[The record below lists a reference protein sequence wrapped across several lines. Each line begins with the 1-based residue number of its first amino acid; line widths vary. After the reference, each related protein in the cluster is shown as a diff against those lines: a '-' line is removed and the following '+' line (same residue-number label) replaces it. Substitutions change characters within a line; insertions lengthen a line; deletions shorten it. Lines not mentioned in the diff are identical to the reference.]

1 MNQPQ
6 PILRV
11 PLGRNLLGFT
21 QLLRRLGIRHR
32 VVEEGDSQVLWVL
45 DPARAQ
51 EALSLYERYPDG
63 DPQGQV
69 QAAQRRRGLGLLAQ
83 LRASPVSAAF
93 LVVTLLVGLAT
104 ELGDNLALIHY
115 LTLQDFRLVDADHIA
130 FLDLDVSLSQG
141 EWWRLVTP
149 IFLHFGILH
158 LAMNAL
164 WFWELGRRV
173 EFRQGGLMLLLLT
186 LVFAVGSNLT
196 QYAWSGPALF
206 GGLSGVLYG
215 LLGHCWL
222 FQWLAPN
229 PAYRM
234 PRGVVAMMLI
244 WLVICLTGVFAVLG
258 FGAIANG
265 AHVGGL
271 VLGCL
276 TGVIGGGL
284 ARLRQR

>member
-6 PILRV
+6 PVLRV
-11 PLGRNLLGFT
+11 PLGRDLLGFT
-21 QLLRRLGIRHR
+21 RLLRRLQIRHR

-45 DPARAQ
+45 DPTRV
-51 EALSLYERYPDG
+51 EETRSLYERYPDG

-69 QAAQRRRGLGLLAQ
+69 QAVARARGFGLLAQ
-83 LRASPVSAAF
+83 LKASPVSAVF
-93 LVVTLLVGLAT
+93 LAITLLLGLAT

-115 LTLQDFRLVDADHIA
+115 LTLQEFRLIDAEHIA
-130 FLDLDVSLSQG
+130 FLDLDVSLSRG

-149 IFLHFGILH
+149 IFLHFGLLH

-164 WFWELGRRV
+164 WYWELGRRV
-173 EFRQGGLMLLLLT
+173 EFRQGGLMLMLLT
-186 LVFAVGSNLT
+186 LVFAAGSNLV
-196 QYAWSGPALF
+196 QYAWTGPALF

-244 WLVICLTGVFAVLG
+244 WLVICLTGVFDLLG
-258 FGAIANG
+258 FGSIANG

-271 VLGCL
+271 LLGCL
-276 TGVIGGGL
+276 TGLLGGGL

>member
-6 PILRV
+6 PVLRV
-11 PLGRNLLGFT
+11 PLGRDLLGFT
-21 QLLRRLGIRHR
+21 RLLRRLQIRHR

-45 DPARAQ
+45 DPARV
-51 EALSLYERYPDG
+51 EETRSLYERYPDG
-63 DPQGQV
+63 DPRGEV
-69 QAAQRRRGLGLLAQ
+69 QAARGPRGFGLLAQ
-83 LRASPVSAAF
+83 LKASPVSAVF
-93 LVVTLLVGLAT
+93 LAITLLLGLAT

-115 LTLQDFRLVDADHIA
+115 LTLQEFRLIDAEHIA
-130 FLDLDVSLSQG
+130 FLDLDASLARG

-149 IFLHFGILH
+149 IFLHFGLLH

-164 WFWELGRRV
+164 WYWELGRRI
-173 EFRQGGLMLLLLT
+173 EFRQGCLMLLLLT
-186 LVFAVGSNLT
+186 LVFAAGSNLV
-196 QYAWSGPALF
+196 QYAWTGPALF

-244 WLVICLTGVFAVLG
+244 WLVICLTGVFDLLG
-258 FGAIANG
+258 FGSIANG

-276 TGVIGGGL
+276 TGLLGGGL

>member
-6 PILRV
+6 PVLRV
-11 PLGRNLLGFT
+11 PLGRDLLGFT
-21 QLLRRLGIRHR
+21 RLLRRLQIRHR

-45 DPARAQ
+45 DPARV
-51 EALSLYERYPDG
+51 EETRTLYERYPDG
-63 DPQGQV
+63 DPRGEV
-69 QAAQRRRGLGLLAQ
+69 QATRGPRGFGLLAQ
-83 LRASPVSAAF
+83 LKASPVSAVF
-93 LVVTLLVGLAT
+93 LAITLLLGLAT

-115 LTLQDFRLVDADHIA
+115 LTLQEFRLIDAEHIA
-130 FLDLDVSLSQG
+130 FLDLDASLGRG

-149 IFLHFGILH
+149 IFLHFGLLH

-164 WFWELGRRV
+164 WYWELGRRI

-186 LVFAVGSNLT
+186 LVFAAGSNLV
-196 QYAWSGPALF
+196 QYAWTGPALF

-244 WLVICLTGVFAVLG
+244 WLVICLTGVFDLLG
-258 FGAIANG
+258 FGSIANG

-276 TGVIGGGL
+276 TGLLGGGL

>member
-1 MNQPQ
+1 MSQPQ
-6 PILRV
+6 PVLRV
-11 PLGRNLLGFT
+11 PLGRDLLGFT
-21 QLLRRLGIRHR
+21 RLLRRLQIRHR

-45 DPARAQ
+45 DPLRV
-51 EALSLYERYPDG
+51 EETRSLYERYPDG
-63 DPQGQV
+63 DPQGEV
-69 QAAQRRRGLGLLAQ
+69 QITRRPRGFGLLAQ
-83 LRASPVSAAF
+83 FKASPVCAVF
-93 LVVTLLVGLAT
+93 LIVTLVLGLVT

-115 LTLQDFRLVDADHIA
+115 LTLQEFRLIDAEHIA
-130 FLDLDVSLSQG
+130 FLDLDVSLSRGQ
-141 EWWRLVTP
+141 WWRLVTP
-149 IFLHFGILH
+149 IFLHFGLLH

-164 WFWELGRRV
+164 WFWELGRRI

-186 LVFAVGSNLT
+186 LVFAIGSNLV
-196 QYAWSGPALF
+196 QYAWTGPALF

-222 FQWLAPN
+222 FQWLSPN

-244 WLVICLTGVFAVLG
+244 WLLICLTGVFDLLG
-258 FGAIANG
+258 FGSIANG

-276 TGVIGGGL
+276 TGLLGGAL

>member
-6 PILRV
+6 PVLRV
-11 PLGRNLLGFT
+11 PLGCDLLGFT
-21 QLLRRLGIRHR
+21 RLLRRLQIRHR

-45 DPARAQ
+45 DPTRVEEAR
-51 EALSLYERYPDG
+51 SLYERYPDG

-69 QAAQRRRGLGLLAQ
+69 QAVARARGFGLLAQ
-83 LRASPVSAAF
+83 LKASPVSAVF
-93 LVVTLLVGLAT
+93 LAITLLLGLAT

-115 LTLQDFRLVDADHIA
+115 LTLQEFRLIDAEHIA
-130 FLDLDVSLSQG
+130 FLDLDASLARG

-149 IFLHFGILH
+149 IFLHFGLLH

-164 WFWELGRRV
+164 WYWELGRRV
-173 EFRQGGLMLLLLT
+173 EFRQGGLVLVLLT
-186 LVFAVGSNLT
+186 LVFAAGSNLV
-196 QYAWSGPALF
+196 QYAWTGPALF

-244 WLVICLTGVFAVLG
+244 WLVICLTGVFDLLG
-258 FGAIANG
+258 FGSIANG

-271 VLGCL
+271 LLGCL
-276 TGVIGGGL
+276 TGLLGGGL

>member
-6 PILRV
+6 PVLRV
-11 PLGRNLLGFT
+11 PLGRDLLGFT
-21 QLLRRLGIRHR
+21 RLLRRLRIRHR
-32 VVEEGDSQVLWVL
+32 VVEEGDSQVLWIL
-45 DPARAQ
+45 DPARV
-51 EALSLYERYPDG
+51 EETRTLYERYPDG
-63 DPQGQV
+63 DPQGEV
-69 QAAQRRRGLGLLAQ
+69 QATRGPRGFGLLAQ
-83 LRASPVSAAF
+83 LKASPVCAAF
-93 LVVTLLVGLAT
+93 LVVTLVLGLAT

-115 LTLQDFRLVDADHIA
+115 LTLQEFRLIDAEHIA
-130 FLDLDVSLSQG
+130 FLDLDVSLARG

-149 IFLHFGILH
+149 IFLHFGLLH

-164 WFWELGRRV
+164 WFWELGRRI

-186 LVFAVGSNLT
+186 LVFAVGSNLA
-196 QYAWSGPALF
+196 QYAWTGPALF

-244 WLVICLTGVFAVLG
+244 WLVICLTGVFDLLG
-258 FGAIANG
+258 FGSIANG

-276 TGVIGGGL
+276 TGLLGGGL
-284 ARLRQR
+284 VRLRQR

>member
-6 PILRV
+6 PVLRV
-11 PLGRNLLGFT
+11 PLGRDLLAFT
-21 QLLRRLGIRHR
+21 RLLRRLQIRHR
-32 VVEEGDSQVLWVL
+32 VVEEGDSQVLWVM
-45 DPARAQ
+45 DPARV
-51 EALSLYERYPDG
+51 EETRSLYERYPDG

-69 QAAQRRRGLGLLAQ
+69 QAVPRARGFGLLAQ
-83 LRASPVSAAF
+83 LKASPVSAVF
-93 LVVTLLVGLAT
+93 LAITLLLGLAT

-115 LTLQDFRLVDADHIA
+115 LTLQEFRLIDAEHIA
-130 FLDLDVSLSQG
+130 FLDLDASLARG

-149 IFLHFGILH
+149 IFLHFGLLH

-164 WFWELGRRV
+164 WYWELGRRI

-186 LVFAVGSNLT
+186 LLFAAGSNLV
-196 QYAWSGPALF
+196 QYAWTGPALF

-244 WLVICLTGVFAVLG
+244 WLVICLTGVFDLLG
-258 FGAIANG
+258 FGSIANG

-276 TGVIGGGL
+276 TGLLGGGL

>member
-6 PILRV
+6 PVLRV
-11 PLGRNLLGFT
+11 PLGRDLLGFT
-21 QLLRRLGIRHR
+21 RLLRRLEIRHR

-45 DPARAQ
+45 DSARAE
-51 EALSLYERYPDG
+51 EARSLYERYPDG

-69 QAAQRRRGLGLLAQ
+69 PPTQRRRGLGLLAQ
-83 LRASPVSAAF
+83 LKASPFSAAV
-93 LVVTLLVGLAT
+93 LLVTLLVGLAT
-104 ELGDNLALIHY
+104 ELGDNPSVIQY
-115 LTLQDFRLVDADHIA
+115 LTLQPFRLVDADHLA
-130 FLDLDVSLSQG
+130 FLDLGVSLAQG

-164 WFWELGRRV
+164 WYWELGRRV

-186 LVFAVGSNLT
+186 LVFAVGSNLA

-244 WLVICLTGVFAVLG
+244 WLVICLTGVFGVLG

-276 TGVIGGGL
+276 SGLLGGGL
-284 ARLRQR
+284 ARLRPR

>member
-6 PILRV
+6 PVLRV
-11 PLGRNLLGFT
+11 PLGRDLLGFT
-21 QLLRRLGIRHR
+21 QLLRRLQIRHR

-45 DPARAQ
+45 DPARV
-51 EALSLYERYPDG
+51 EETRTLYERYPDG

-69 QAAQRRRGLGLLAQ
+69 KAAPRSAGLGLLTQ
-83 LRASPVSAAF
+83 LKTSPISALF
-93 LVVTLLVGLAT
+93 LIITLALGLAT
-104 ELGDNLALIHY
+104 EFGDNLALIHY
-115 LTLQDFRLVDADHIA
+115 LTLQDFRLIDADHIA
-130 FLDLDVSLSQG
+130 FLDLDVSLSRG

-149 IFLHFGILH
+149 IFLHFGVLH

-164 WFWELGRRV
+164 WFWELGRRI
-173 EFRQGGLMLLLLT
+173 EFRQGGLMLLVLT
-186 LVFAVGSNLT
+186 LAFAAGANLV

-244 WLVICLTGVFAVLG
+244 WLVICLTGVFDLLG
-258 FGAIANG
+258 FGSIANG

-271 VLGCL
+271 VLGCA
-276 TGVIGGGL
+276 TGIIGGAL

>member
-6 PILRV
+6 PVLRV
-11 PLGRNLLGFT
+11 PLGRDLLAFT
-21 QLLRRLGIRHR
+21 RLLRRLQIRHR

-45 DPARAQ
+45 DPARV
-51 EALSLYERYPDG
+51 EETRSLYERYPDG

-69 QAAQRRRGLGLLAQ
+69 QAVSRARGFGLLAQ
-83 LRASPVSAAF
+83 LKASPVSAVF
-93 LVVTLLVGLAT
+93 LAITLLLGLAT

-115 LTLQDFRLVDADHIA
+115 LTLQEFRLIDAEHIA
-130 FLDLDVSLSQG
+130 FLDLDVSLSRG

-149 IFLHFGILH
+149 IFLHFGLLH

-164 WFWELGRRV
+164 WYWELGRRV
-173 EFRQGGLMLLLLT
+173 EFRQGGVVLVLLT
-186 LVFAVGSNLT
+186 LVFAAGSNLV
-196 QYAWSGPALF
+196 QYAWTGPALF

-244 WLVICLTGVFAVLG
+244 WLVICLTGVFDLLG
-258 FGAIANG
+258 FGSIANG

-271 VLGCL
+271 LLGCL
-276 TGVIGGGL
+276 TGLLGGGL

>member
-6 PILRV
+6 PVLRV
-11 PLGRNLLGFT
+11 PLGRDLLGFT
-21 QLLRRLGIRHR
+21 QLLRRLQIRHR

-45 DPARAQ
+45 DPARV
-51 EALSLYERYPDG
+51 EETRSLYERYPDG

-69 QAAQRRRGLGLLAQ
+69 KAAPRSAGVGLLTQ
-83 LRASPVSAAF
+83 LKASPISALF
-93 LVVTLLVGLAT
+93 LIITLALGLAT
-104 ELGDNLALIHY
+104 EFGDNLALIHY
-115 LTLQDFRLVDADHIA
+115 LTLQDFRLIDADHIA
-130 FLDLDVSLSQG
+130 FLDLDVSLSRG

-149 IFLHFGILH
+149 IFLHFGVLH

-164 WFWELGRRV
+164 WFWELGRRI

-186 LVFAVGSNLT
+186 LVFAAGANLV

-244 WLVICLTGVFAVLG
+244 WLVICLTGVFDLLG
-258 FGAIANG
+258 FGSIANG

-271 VLGCL
+271 LLGCA
-276 TGVIGGGL
+276 TGIIGGAL

>member
-6 PILRV
+6 PVLRV
-11 PLGRNLLGFT
+11 PLGRDLLGFT
-21 QLLRRLGIRHR
+21 QLLRRLEIRHR

-45 DPARAQ
+45 DPARA
-51 EALSLYERYPDG
+51 EETRALYERYPDG
-63 DPQGQV
+63 DDRGEV
-69 QAAQRRRGLGLLAQ
+69 VARQRPRGPGLLAQ
-83 LRASPVSAAF
+83 LRASPITAVF
-93 LVVTLLVGLAT
+93 LAVTLVLGLAT
-104 ELGDNLALIHY
+104 EFGDNLALIHY
-115 LTLQDFRLVDADHIA
+115 LTLQDFRLIDADHIA
-130 FLDLDVSLSQG
+130 FLDLDVSLSRG

-149 IFLHFGILH
+149 IFLHFGVLH

-164 WFWELGRRV
+164 WFWELGRRI

-186 LVFAVGSNLT
+186 LVFAAGANLV
-196 QYAWSGPALF
+196 QYAWTGPALF

-244 WLVICLTGVFAVLG
+244 WLLICLTGVFDLLG
-258 FGAIANG
+258 FGSIANG

-276 TGVIGGGL
+276 TGLLGGGL

>member
-6 PILRV
+6 PVLRV
-11 PLGRNLLGFT
+11 PLGRDLLGFT
-21 QLLRRLGIRHR
+21 RLLRRLQIRHR

-45 DPARAQ
+45 DPARV
-51 EALSLYERYPDG
+51 EETRSLYERYPDG
-63 DPQGQV
+63 DPCGEV
-69 QAAQRRRGLGLLAQ
+69 QAARGPRGFGLLAQ
-83 LRASPVSAAF
+83 LKASPVSAVF
-93 LVVTLLVGLAT
+93 LAVTLLLGLAT

-115 LTLQDFRLVDADHIA
+115 LTLQEFRLIDAEHIA
-130 FLDLDVSLSQG
+130 FLDLDASLARG

-149 IFLHFGILH
+149 IFLHFGLLH

-164 WFWELGRRV
+164 WYWELGRRI

-186 LVFAVGSNLT
+186 LVFAAGSNLV
-196 QYAWSGPALF
+196 QYAWTGPALF

-244 WLVICLTGVFAVLG
+244 WLVICLTGVFDLLG
-258 FGAIANG
+258 FGSIANG

-276 TGVIGGGL
+276 TGLLGGGL

>member
-1 MNQPQ
+1 MNQPL
-6 PILRV
+6 PVLRV
-11 PLGRNLLGFT
+11 PLGRDLLGFT
-21 QLLRRLGIRHR
+21 RLLRRLEIRHR

-69 QAAQRRRGLGLLAQ
+69 QVTQRHRGFGLLGH
-83 LRASPVSAAF
+83 LKASPVSAAF

-104 ELGDNLALIHY
+104 EFGDNLALIHY
-115 LTLQDFRLVDADHIA
+115 LTLQPFRLIDADHIA
-130 FLDLDVSLSQG
+130 FLDLGVSLSRG

-173 EFRQGGLMLLLLT
+173 EFRQGGLMLLVLT
-186 LVFAVGSNLT
+186 LAFAVGSNLA

-244 WLVICLTGVFAVLG
+244 WLVICLTGVFGVLG

-276 TGVIGGGL
+276 TGLLGGGL

>member
-6 PILRV
+6 PVLRV
-11 PLGRNLLGFT
+11 PLGRDLLGFT
-21 QLLRRLGIRHR
+21 RLLRRLQIRHR

-45 DPARAQ
+45 DPLRV
-51 EALSLYERYPDG
+51 EETRSLYERYPDG
-63 DPQGQV
+63 DPQGEVQV
-69 QAAQRRRGLGLLAQ
+69 TRRPRGFGLLAQ
-83 LRASPVSAAF
+83 LKASPVSAVF
-93 LVVTLLVGLAT
+93 LIVTLVLGLVT

-115 LTLQDFRLVDADHIA
+115 LTLQEFRLIDAEHIA
-130 FLDLDVSLSQG
+130 FLDLPVSLSRGQ
-141 EWWRLVTP
+141 WWRLVTP
-149 IFLHFGILH
+149 IFLHFGLLH

-164 WFWELGRRV
+164 WFWELGRRI

-186 LVFAVGSNLT
+186 LVFATGSNLV
-196 QYAWSGPALF
+196 QYAWTGPALF

-222 FQWLAPN
+222 FQWLSPN

-244 WLVICLTGVFAVLG
+244 WLLICLTGVFDLLG
-258 FGAIANG
+258 FGSIANG

-276 TGVIGGGL
+276 TGLLGGGL

>member
-6 PILRV
+6 PVLRV
-11 PLGRNLLGFT
+11 PLGRDLLGFT
-21 QLLRRLGIRHR
+21 QLLRRLQIRHR

-45 DPARAQ
+45 DPARV
-51 EALSLYERYPDG
+51 EETRSLYERYPDG

-69 QAAQRRRGLGLLAQ
+69 KAAPRSAGVGLLTQ
-83 LRASPVSAAF
+83 LKASPISALF
-93 LVVTLLVGLAT
+93 LIITLALGLAT
-104 ELGDNLALIHY
+104 EFGDNLAFIHY
-115 LTLQDFRLVDADHIA
+115 LTLQDFRLIDADHIA
-130 FLDLDVSLSQG
+130 FLDLDVSLSRG

-149 IFLHFGILH
+149 IFLHFGVLH

-164 WFWELGRRV
+164 WFWELGRRI

-186 LVFAVGSNLT
+186 LVFAAGANLV

-244 WLVICLTGVFAVLG
+244 WLVICLTGVFDLLG
-258 FGAIANG
+258 FGSIANG

-271 VLGCL
+271 LLGCA
-276 TGVIGGGL
+276 TGIIGGAL

>member
-6 PILRV
+6 PVLRV
-11 PLGRNLLGFT
+11 PLGRDLLGFT
-21 QLLRRLGIRHR
+21 RLLRRLQIRHR

-45 DPARAQ
+45 DPARV
-51 EALSLYERYPDG
+51 EETRSLYERYPDG
-63 DPQGQV
+63 DPRGEV
-69 QAAQRRRGLGLLAQ
+69 QAQRGPRSFGLLAQ
-83 LRASPVSAAF
+83 LKASPVSAVF
-93 LVVTLLVGLAT
+93 LAITLLLGLAT
-104 ELGDNLALIHY
+104 ELGDNLAWIHS
-115 LTLQDFRLVDADHIA
+115 LTLQEFRLIDAEHIA
-130 FLDLDVSLSQG
+130 FLDLDASLARG

-149 IFLHFGILH
+149 IFLHFGLLH

-164 WFWELGRRV
+164 WYWELGRRI

-186 LVFAVGSNLT
+186 LVFAAGSNLV
-196 QYAWSGPALF
+196 QYAWTGPALF

-244 WLVICLTGVFAVLG
+244 WLVICLAGIFDLLG
-258 FGAIANG
+258 FGSIANG

-276 TGVIGGGL
+276 TGLLGGGL

>member
-6 PILRV
+6 PVLRV
-11 PLGRNLLGFT
+11 PLGRDLLGFT
-21 QLLRRLGIRHR
+21 RLLRRLRIRHR

-45 DPARAQ
+45 DPLRVEETRA
-51 EALSLYERYPDG
+51 LYERYPDG
-63 DPQGQV
+63 DPRGEV
-69 QAAQRRRGLGLLAQ
+69 VATQRPLGPGLLGQ
-83 LRASPVSAAF
+83 LRASPISAVF
-93 LVVTLLVGLAT
+93 LIVTLALGLAT
-104 ELGDNLALIHY
+104 EFGDNLALIHY
-115 LTLQDFRLVDADHIA
+115 LTLQDFRLIDADHIA
-130 FLDLDVSLSQG
+130 FLDLGVSLSRG

-149 IFLHFGILH
+149 IFLHFGVLH

-164 WFWELGRRV
+164 WFWELGRRI
-173 EFRQGGLMLLLLT
+173 EFRQGGLMLLVLT
-186 LVFAVGSNLT
+186 LAFAVGANLV
-196 QYAWSGPALF
+196 QYAWTGPALF

-234 PRGVVAMMLI
+234 PRGVVAMMLV
-244 WLVICLTGVFAVLG
+244 WLVICLTGVFDLLG
-258 FGAIANG
+258 FGSIANG

>member
-6 PILRV
+6 PVLRV
-11 PLGRNLLGFT
+11 PLGRDLLGFT
-21 QLLRRLGIRHR
+21 RLLRRLQIRHR

-45 DPARAQ
+45 DPLRV
-51 EALSLYERYPDG
+51 EETRSLYERYPDG
-63 DPQGQV
+63 DPQGEV
-69 QAAQRRRGLGLLAQ
+69 QITRRPRGFGLLAQ
-83 LRASPVSAAF
+83 LKASPVSAVF
-93 LVVTLLVGLAT
+93 LIVTLVLGLVT

-115 LTLQDFRLVDADHIA
+115 LTLQEFRLIDAEQIA
-130 FLDLDVSLSQG
+130 FLDLDVSLSRGQ
-141 EWWRLVTP
+141 WWRLVTP
-149 IFLHFGILH
+149 IFLHFGLLH

-164 WFWELGRRV
+164 WFWELGRRI

-186 LVFAVGSNLT
+186 LVFATGSNLV
-196 QYAWSGPALF
+196 QYAWTGPALF

-222 FQWLAPN
+222 FQWLSPN
-229 PAYRM
+229 QAYRM

-244 WLVICLTGVFAVLG
+244 WLLICLTGVFDLLG
-258 FGAIANG
+258 FGSIANG

-276 TGVIGGGL
+276 TGLLGGGL

>member
-6 PILRV
+6 PVLRV
-11 PLGRNLLGFT
+11 PLERDLLAFT
-21 QLLRRLGIRHR
+21 RLLRRLQIRHR

-45 DPARAQ
+45 DPARV
-51 EALSLYERYPDG
+51 EETRSLYERYPDG

-69 QAAQRRRGLGLLAQ
+69 QAVPRARGFGLLAQ
-83 LRASPVSAAF
+83 LKASPVSAVF
-93 LVVTLLVGLAT
+93 LAITLLLGLAT

-115 LTLQDFRLVDADHIA
+115 LTLQEFRLIDAEHIA
-130 FLDLDVSLSQG
+130 FLDLDASLARG

-149 IFLHFGILH
+149 IFLHFGLLH

-164 WFWELGRRV
+164 WYWELGRRI
-173 EFRQGGLMLLLLT
+173 EFRQGGLMLVLLT
-186 LVFAVGSNLT
+186 LVFAAGSNLV
-196 QYAWSGPALF
+196 QYAWTGPALF

-244 WLVICLTGVFAVLG
+244 WLVICLTGVFDLLG
-258 FGAIANG
+258 FGSIANG

-276 TGVIGGGL
+276 TGLLGGGL

>member
-6 PILRV
+6 PVLRV
-11 PLGRNLLGFT
+11 PLGRDLLGFT
-21 QLLRRLGIRHR
+21 RLLRRLQIRHR

-45 DPARAQ
+45 DPLRVEEAR
-51 EALSLYERYPDG
+51 SLYERYPDG
-63 DPQGQV
+63 DPQGEV
-69 QAAQRRRGLGLLAQ
+69 QATRGPRSFGLLAQ
-83 LRASPVSAAF
+83 LKASPVCAVF
-93 LVVTLLVGLAT
+93 LIVTLVLGLVT

-115 LTLQDFRLVDADHIA
+115 LTLQEFRLIDAEHIA
-130 FLDLDVSLSQG
+130 FLDLDASLARGQ
-141 EWWRLVTP
+141 WWRLVTP
-149 IFLHFGILH
+149 IFLHFGLLH

-164 WFWELGRRV
+164 WYWELGRRI

-186 LVFAVGSNLT
+186 LVFAAGSNLV
-196 QYAWSGPALF
+196 QYAWTGPALF

-244 WLVICLTGVFAVLG
+244 WLVICLTGVFDLLG
-258 FGAIANG
+258 FGSIANG

-276 TGVIGGGL
+276 TGLIGGGL
-284 ARLRQR
+284 ARLRRS

>member
-6 PILRV
+6 PVLRV
-11 PLGRNLLGFT
+11 PLGRDLLGFT
-21 QLLRRLGIRHR
+21 RLLRRLQIRHR

-45 DPARAQ
+45 DPLRV
-51 EALSLYERYPDG
+51 EETRSLYERYPDG
-63 DPQGQV
+63 DPQGEVQV
-69 QAAQRRRGLGLLAQ
+69 TRRPRGFGLLAQ
-83 LRASPVSAAF
+83 LKASPVSAVF
-93 LVVTLLVGLAT
+93 LIVTLVLGLVT

-115 LTLQDFRLVDADHIA
+115 LTLQEFRLIDAEHIA
-130 FLDLDVSLSQG
+130 FLDLDVSLSRGQ
-141 EWWRLVTP
+141 WWRLVTP
-149 IFLHFGILH
+149 IFLHFGLLH

-164 WFWELGRRV
+164 WFWELGRRI

-186 LVFAVGSNLT
+186 LVFATSSNLV
-196 QYAWSGPALF
+196 QYAWTGPALF

-222 FQWLAPN
+222 FQWLSPN

-244 WLVICLTGVFAVLG
+244 WLLICLTGVFDLLG
-258 FGAIANG
+258 FGSIANG

-276 TGVIGGGL
+276 TGLLGGAL

>member
-6 PILRV
+6 PVLRV
-11 PLGRNLLGFT
+11 PLGRDLLGFT
-21 QLLRRLGIRHR
+21 RLLRRLEIRHR

-45 DPARAQ
+45 DPARTE
-51 EALSLYERYPDG
+51 EARSLYERYPDG
-63 DPQGQV
+63 DPRGEV
-69 QAAQRRRGLGLLAQ
+69 VAAPRSRGPGLLGQ
-83 LRASPVSAAF
+83 FKASPISA
-93 LVVTLLVGLAT
+93 LLLIVTLAMGLAT
-104 ELGDNLALIHY
+104 EFGDNLALIHY
-115 LTLQDFRLVDADHIA
+115 LTLQEFRLVDADHIA
-130 FLDLDVSLSQG
+130 FLDLGVSLSRG
-141 EWWRLVTP
+141 EWWRLITP
-149 IFLHFGILH
+149 IFLHFGVLH

-164 WFWELGRRV
+164 WFWELGRRI
-173 EFRQGGLMLLLLT
+173 EFRQGGLLLLALT
-186 LVFAVGSNLT
+186 LAFAAGSNLV

-229 PAYRM
+229 AAYRM

-244 WLVICLTGVFAVLG
+244 WLVICLTGVFDLLG
-258 FGAIANG
+258 FGSIANG

-276 TGVIGGGL
+276 TGLLGGGL

>member
-1 MNQPQ
+1 MSQPQ
-6 PILRV
+6 PVLRV
-11 PLGRNLLGFT
+11 PLGRDLLGFT
-21 QLLRRLGIRHR
+21 RLLRRLQIRHR

-45 DPARAQ
+45 DPTRV
-51 EALSLYERYPDG
+51 EETRSLYERYPDG

-69 QAAQRRRGLGLLAQ
+69 QAVPRARGFGLLAQ
-83 LRASPVSAAF
+83 LKASPVSAVF
-93 LVVTLLVGLAT
+93 LAITLLLGLAT

-115 LTLQDFRLVDADHIA
+115 LTLQEFRLIDAEHIA
-130 FLDLDVSLSQG
+130 FLDLDVSLSRG

-149 IFLHFGILH
+149 IFLHFGLLH

-164 WFWELGRRV
+164 WYWELGRRV
-173 EFRQGGLMLLLLT
+173 EFRQGGLVLVLLT
-186 LVFAVGSNLT
+186 LVFAAGSNLV
-196 QYAWSGPALF
+196 QYAWTGPALF

-244 WLVICLTGVFAVLG
+244 WLVICLTGVFDLLG
-258 FGAIANG
+258 FGSIANG

-271 VLGCL
+271 LLGCL
-276 TGVIGGGL
+276 TGLLGGGL

>member
-6 PILRV
+6 PVLRV
-11 PLGRNLLGFT
+11 PLGRDLLGFT
-21 QLLRRLGIRHR
+21 QLLRRVRIRHR

-45 DPARAQ
+45 DPARVEETRA
-51 EALSLYERYPDG
+51 LYERYPDG

-69 QAAQRRRGLGLLAQ
+69 KAERRSAGVGLLTQ
-83 LRASPVSAAF
+83 LKASPISAVF
-93 LVVTLLVGLAT
+93 LIITLALGLAT
-104 ELGDNLALIHY
+104 EFGDNLALIHY
-115 LTLQDFRLVDADHIA
+115 LTLQDFRLIDADHIA
-130 FLDLDVSLSQG
+130 FLDLDVSLSRG

-149 IFLHFGILH
+149 IFLHFGVLH

-164 WFWELGRRV
+164 WFWELGRRI
-173 EFRQGGLMLLLLT
+173 EFRQGGLMLLVLT
-186 LVFAVGSNLT
+186 LAFAVGANLV

-244 WLVICLTGVFAVLG
+244 WLVICLTGVFDLLG
-258 FGAIANG
+258 FGSIANG

-271 VLGCL
+271 LLGCA
-276 TGVIGGGL
+276 TGTMGGAL